1 MSTRHSTAVAL
12 IIDPDQ
18 VSIHILRDHLRL
30 AWGYEVHWSATE
42 EQGWVLC
49 KSMSPTLIFVDA
61 KSSEIDGLRF
71 TRELRRSYL
80 CCRQTPVI
88 VSSWEPK
95 ASDALAA
102 RDVGAH
108 EFMRKPFSL
117 KQVNE
122 RIEAVTRRK
131 RDWIEGIGY
140 VGPDRRWFNSGQHD
154 GARRRRTDQQS
165 SPERTRITQ
174 ALKIMRVALESIETE
189 PRQAFRAIRAQAE
202 NLQNA
207 AVAAADY
214 SLASAAKALK
224 DHLDSAGQN
233 RAFACREFVGGVDGV
248 FNAARTSEPQKRRP
262 VLWVD

>member
-1 MSTRHSTAVAL
+1 MSTRESTTLAL

-18 VSIHILRDHLRL
+18 ASIHILRAHLRL
-30 AWGYEVHWSATE
+30 TWGYEVHWSTTE
-42 EQGWVLC
+42 EQAWSLC
-49 KSMSPTLIFVDA
+49 KNMSPTIIFVDL
-61 KSSEIDGLRF
+61 KSPGIDGLRF

-80 CCRQTPVI
+80 CCRKTPVI

-95 ASDALAA
+95 ATEALAA

-117 KQVNE
+117 KQVNQ

-131 RDWIEGIGY
+131 REWIEGVGY
-140 VGPDRRWFNSGQHD
+140 VGPDRRWFNSGQNHA
-154 GARRRRTDQQS
+154 ARRRRTDQS
-165 SPERTRITQ
+165 SPEKVHIAQ
-174 ALKIMRVALESIETE
+174 ALKIMKVALESIESD

-214 SLASAAKALK
+214 GLAGAAKALK
-224 DHLDSAGQN
+224 DHLDKATESRG
-233 RAFACREFVGGVDGV
+233 FYCREFVESIDGV
-248 FNAARTSEPQKRRP
+248 FKLAGTSAPAKKI
-262 VLWVD
+262 LWID